1 VVQIITIGTSSIVK
15 INQTMKRTSEIKQL
29 AGFVILLSLHFSCN
43 PKENKSITT
52 GNASF
57 QNLQSLQWMLG
68 SWQNQT
74 AEGIFTETWTKLN
87 DSIYRGTSVFLNGED
102 TLFSEEISLEQRG
115 LDVFYIPIVSDQN
128 NGEPV
133 IFKRTDF
140 VENKEAIKLEAIFE
154 NPGHDFPNKI
164 KYWAPT
170 PDSLIAEVS
179 GNGKK
184 ELFSMVRLK

>member
-1 VVQIITIGTSSIVK
+1 
-15 INQTMKRTSEIKQL
+15 MKRTKEIKQL
-29 AGFVILLSLHFSCN
+29 VGFVILLSLHFSCN
-43 PKENKSITT
+43 PKENNSDQTNKGR
-52 GNASF
+52 GNTSF
-57 QNLQSLQWMLG
+57 QNLQSLQWILG

-74 AEGIFTETWTKLN
+74 EEGIFTETWTILN
-87 DSIYRGTSVFLNGED
+87 DSTYRGKSVFLNGED
-102 TLFSEEISLEQRG
+102 TLFSEEISIEQRG

-154 NPGHDFPNKI
+154 NPGHDFPKKI

>member
-1 VVQIITIGTSSIVK
+1 
-15 INQTMKRTSEIKQL
+15 MKRTKEIIQWV
-29 AGFVILLSLHFSCN
+29 GFFVVMSLYIGCN
-43 PKENKSITT
+43 SKVNNSDQTNKGR
-52 GNASF
+52 GNTSY
-57 QNLQSLQWMLG
+57 QNLENLQWMLG

-74 AEGIFTETWTKLN
+74 EEGIFNETWTKLN
-87 DSIYRGTSVFLNGED
+87 DSIYRGNSVFLNGED

-115 LDVFYIPIVSDQN
+115 LDVYYIPIVSDQN

-154 NPGHDFPNKI
+154 NPGHDFPKKI

-184 ELFSMVRLK
+184 ELFPLVRIK